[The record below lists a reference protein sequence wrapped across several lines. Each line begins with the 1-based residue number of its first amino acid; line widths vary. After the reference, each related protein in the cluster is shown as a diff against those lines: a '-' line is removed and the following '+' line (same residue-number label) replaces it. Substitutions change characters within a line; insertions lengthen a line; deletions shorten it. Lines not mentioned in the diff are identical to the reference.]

1 MSPTRYL
8 KSPSLGAQYASLMGG
23 RDTLGFVSDDLR
35 AVLAAI
41 TPSAR
46 AMLRQILLR
55 DGDKPGT
62 TSGIMV
68 FGHEERS
75 DDYLLDDLVYAIN
88 RRTLDPSERQ
98 SIVEILNEIDAEG
111 TG

>member
-1 MSPTRYL
+1 MR
-8 KSPSLGAQYASLMGG
+8 SPSLGARYAPLMGG

-35 AVLAAI
+35 AVLAAL

-46 AMLRQILLR
+46 AMLRRILLH
-55 DGDKPGT
+55 DADKPGT
-62 TSGIMV
+62 SRVVMV
-68 FGHEERS
+68 FGHEEEG
-75 DDYLLDDLVYAIN
+75 DDYLLDDLVYTIN
-88 RRTLDPSERQ
+88 RGTLDPSERL